1 MRRNIAHLLGGAT
14 AVFAGILI
22 LQAITG
28 MLARDATLV
37 AVEVGRF
44 EAPTALVARP
54 GTQDLLIGERT
65 GRVHRLK
72 IAADGSFFPH
82 ELVLDIST
90 QVVFEGE
97 GGLLGLA
104 FSTSGDHLYI
114 SFTNTNWQSQIV
126 SYRMDANGPLADTKR
141 LLLTVDQPHEDHNNG
156 HLLTDPVG
164 RLIIGF
170 GDGGPGLVRDPD
182 GHGRNRATLL
192 GTLLRI
198 LPTPNGESAY
208 VIPPDNPFVGP
219 ETSGIRPEILVSGL
233 RNPWR
238 FDLDPVTGD
247 LWIADVGYQLI
258 EEINWLSAEDVES
271 GADFGW
277 AAMEGSFE
285 YPGPEPDGHV
295 RPVHEYRHD
304 GIGTRCSVIGGVV
317 VRGGRIPDLEG
328 SYLFSDF
335 CDGVIRALVSDGK
348 GGWSALDLDATV
360 EAPVSFALSQDG
372 TVYVLSL
379 AGGVYRLDP
388 T

>member
-1 MRRNIAHLLGGAT
+1 MRRKIAHLLGGAT
-14 AVFAGILI
+14 AVVAGVLI
-22 LQAITG
+22 LQAIAG

-44 EAPTALVARP
+44 EAPTALVIRP

-72 IAADGSFFPH
+72 IAGDGSFFPH

-90 QVVFEGE
+90 QVASQGE

-104 FSTSGDHLYI
+104 FSPSGDHLYI

-170 GDGGPGLVRDPD
+170 GDGGPGLFRDRD

-208 VIPPDNPFVGP
+208 VIPPDNPFVGL
-219 ETSGIRPEILVSGL
+219 ETSGIRPEILASGL

-258 EEINWLSAEDVES
+258 EEINWLPAEDVES

-304 GIGTRCSVIGGVV
+304 GISTRCSVIGGVV
-317 VRGGRIPDLEG
+317 VRGEHIPDLEG

-335 CDGVIRALVSDGK
+335 CDGVIRALVSDGR
-348 GGWSALDLDATV
+348 GGWGALDLDAIV
-360 EAPVSFALSQDG
+360 EVPVSFALSWDG

-388 T
+388 A

>member
-1 MRRNIAHLLGGAT
+1 MRRNVAHLVGGAT

-28 MLARDATLV
+28 ILARDATLV

-44 EAPTALVARP
+44 ETPTALVARP
-54 GTQDLLIGERT
+54 GTRDLLLGERR
-65 GRVHRLK
+65 GRVHRIK
-72 IAADGSFFPH
+72 IAVDGSFLSS
-82 ELVLDIST
+82 ELVLDISG
-90 QVVFEGE
+90 QVTSEGE

-104 FSTSGDHLYI
+104 FSPTGDYLYV
-114 SFTNTNWQSQIV
+114 SFTDTNWLSRIV
-126 SYRMDANGPLADTKR
+126 AYRMDANGPLADKQR
-141 LLLTVDQPHEDHNNG
+141 LLLTVSQPSKDHNNG
-156 HLLTDPVG
+156 HLLTDPEG
-164 RLIIGF
+164 RLIVGF
-170 GDGGPGLVRDPD
+170 GDGGPGLLRDPD
-182 GHGRNRATLL
+182 GHGQNRATLL

-198 LPTPNGESAY
+198 LPTPSGQSAY
-208 VIPPDNPFVGP
+208 VVPPDNPFVDA
-219 ETSGIRPEILVSGL
+219 EASGVQPEILVSGL

-258 EEINWLSAEDVES
+258 EEINRLPADEVES

-277 AAMEGSFE
+277 AAMEGSVEFN
-285 YPGPEPDGHV
+285 GPEPDGHV

-304 GIGTRCSVIGGVV
+304 GISTRCSVIGGVV
-317 VRGGRIPDLEG
+317 VRGGRLPGLEG
-328 SYLFSDF
+328 AYLFSDF
-335 CDGVIRALVSDGK
+335 CDGTIRALVSDGE
-348 GGWSALDLDATV
+348 GGWNALDLDATV
-360 EAPVSFALSQDG
+360 DLPVSFALSQDG

>member
-82 ELVLDIST
+82 ELVLDISA
-90 QVVFEGE
+90 QVVSEGE

-192 GTLLRI
+192 GALLRI

-304 GIGTRCSVIGGVV
+304 GISTRCSVIGGVV

-328 SYLFSDF
+328 AYLFSDL
-335 CDGVIRALVSDGK
+335 CDGVIRALVSDGQ

-360 EAPVSFALSQDG
+360 EVPVSFALSQDG

>member
-90 QVVFEGE
+90 QVVSEGE

-170 GDGGPGLVRDPD
+170 GDGGPGLLRDPD

>member
-1 MRRNIAHLLGGAT
+1 MRRNIAHLVGGAT

-72 IAADGSFFPH
+72 IADDGSFLFS
-82 ELVLDIST
+82 ELVLDISD
-90 QVVFEGE
+90 QVTTEGE

-104 FSTSGDHLYI
+104 FSPTGDQLYV
-114 SFTNTNWQSQIV
+114 SFTNTNWQSRIV
-126 SYRMDANGPLADTKR
+126 SYRTDSNGPMAAMQR
-141 LLLTVDQPHEDHNNG
+141 LLLAVDQPDDSHNNG

-164 RLIIGF
+164 RLIIGL
-170 GDGGPGLVRDPD
+170 GDGGPGLLRDPD
-182 GHGRNRATLL
+182 GHGQNRATLL

-208 VIPPDNPFVGP
+208 AIPPDNPFVGA
-219 ETSGIRPEILVSGL
+219 EKSGIRPEILVSGL

-258 EEINWLSAEDVES
+258 EEIDWLPAEDVES

-277 AAMEGSFE
+277 AAMEGSVE
-285 YPGPEPDGHV
+285 YPGPEPEGHV

-304 GIGTRCSVIGGVV
+304 GISIRCSVIGGVV

-328 SYLFSDF
+328 AYLFSDF

-360 EAPVSFALSQDG
+360 EVPVSFALSQNG